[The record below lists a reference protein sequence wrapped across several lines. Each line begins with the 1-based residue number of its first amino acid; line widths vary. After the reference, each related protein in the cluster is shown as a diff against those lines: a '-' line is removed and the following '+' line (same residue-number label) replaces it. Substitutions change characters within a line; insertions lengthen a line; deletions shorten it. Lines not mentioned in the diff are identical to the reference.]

1 MKRLTSTSCILGL
14 VLALTSLLQAEQP
27 EKSGDAKQ
35 PAPLAAPSVEKIVE
49 SSRPAVVV
57 ISQMGRDGKQ
67 QGIGTGFI
75 ISPDGQIATNM
86 HVIGEARP
94 IGVQFADGSQHKVT
108 AVHASDRNLDLAIIK
123 IDGHDLPHLQLGD
136 SDKLKQGQPVVA
148 LGNPAGLKYSV
159 VSGVVSAV
167 REMDG
172 RNMIQLAIPLEG
184 GNSGGPLLDM
194 DGRVNGILTMKS
206 LITPNLGFA
215 VTINHLKSLID
226 KPNPIPMSR
235 WLTIGALDG
244 KQWKPLFGADWQQRA
259 GRILVS
265 GRGDGFGGR
274 SLCLYQGQLPELPY
288 ELAAS
293 VKLDDEAG
301 AAGLVF
307 HADGGQRHYGFYPSN
322 GRLRLSRFDGSTVF
336 NWKVLEEVE
345 SEYYRPGEW
354 NLLKVRVEKD
364 KIRCFVNDHPV
375 IDSTDHALSGGSIG
389 LAKFRETQ
397 AEFKRFRIAEKIESD
412 VPPREVVERTNH
424 LIEELPAGNDL
435 LPREL
440 EPLTEDAAVTSLAL
454 QQRADQ
460 LEHRAAELRQLAN
473 DVHVQDVVRQ
483 LAETLK
489 AKEGEID
496 LARAALLIATLDD
509 AEVDVDGY
517 LEEIDRMAAD
527 VRTGL
532 PEDAD
537 EKARLA
543 ALDDYLFKQNG
554 FHGSRTDYYHRAN
567 SYLNRVIDD
576 REGLPITLSVLYME
590 IGRRIGLKIEG
601 VGLPGHFVVCFV
613 PADGDPQ
620 LIDVFEGGT
629 AMSRD
634 DAAKKVAEIRG
645 QRLEDEHLQAATKK
659 SMVVRMLHNLLGL
672 AQSADDSERVLRYL
686 DAIVAVEPDALQ
698 ERAMRALVRRR
709 TGRNRAALADLDWF
723 IEQEP
728 AGIDLDQVRR
738 MRAQFGSQ

>member
-1 MKRLTSTSCILGL
+1 MTNRSIGLSVFFFFFATSFL
-14 VLALTSLLQAEQP
+14 LADGPDKGNAS
-27 EKSGDAKQ
+27 KDAV
-35 PAPLAAPSVEKIVE
+35 PIAAPSVEKLVE

-57 ISQMGRDGKQ
+57 ISQTGRDGKQ

-123 IDGHDLPHLQLGD
+123 IDGKDLPYLQLGD

-159 VSGVVSAV
+159 VNGVVSAV

-194 DGRVNGILTMKS
+194 DGRVHGILTMKS
-206 LITPNLGFA
+206 LVTPNLGFA
-215 VTINHLKSLID
+215 VTINHLKSLIE

-235 WLTIGALDG
+235 WLTIGALDR

-259 GRILVS
+259 GRIVVS
-265 GRGDGFGGR
+265 GRGQGFGGR
-274 SLCLYQGQLPELPY
+274 SLCLFQGELPELPY
-288 ELAAS
+288 ELAAT

-301 AAGLVF
+301 AAGIVF

-336 NWKVLEEVE
+336 TWKVLEEVE
-345 SEYYRPGEW
+345 SEYYRPGDW
-354 NLLKVRVEKD
+354 NLLKVRLEKD

-375 IDSTDHALSGGSIG
+375 IDSTDRGLSGGSVG

-397 AEFKRFRIAEKIESD
+397 AEFKRFRVAERIESD
-412 VPPREVVERTNH
+412 IPPSEVVQRANH
-424 LIEELPAGNDL
+424 LIEELPAGSDL
-435 LPREL
+435 LPQEL
-440 EPLTEDAAVTSLAL
+440 EPLTEDAVVSSLAL

-460 LEHRAAELRQLAN
+460 LEQRATELRQLAN
-473 DVHVQDVVRQ
+473 DVHVQHIARQ
-483 LAETLK
+483 LTETLK
-489 AKEGEID
+489 AKEEKID
-496 LARAALLIATLDD
+496 LARAALLIAKLDD

-527 VRTGL
+527 IRADL
-532 PEDAD
+532 PKEAD
-537 EKARLA
+537 ENARLA
-543 ALDDYLFKQNG
+543 ALDDYLFRQNG

-590 IGRRIGLKIEG
+590 LGRRVGLQIEG
-601 VGLPGHFVVCFV
+601 VGLPGHFVVRFV
-613 PADGDPQ
+613 PTEGDPQ
-620 LIDVFEGGT
+620 LIDVFEGGA

-634 DAAKKVAEIRG
+634 DAAKKVAEIRR
-645 QRLEDEHLQAATKK
+645 QPLEDEHLQPATKK

-672 AQSADDSERVLRYL
+672 AQSADESERVLRYL
-686 DAIVAVEPDALQ
+686 DAILAVEPNALQ

-709 TGRNRAALADLDWF
+709 TGRKRAALADLDWF
-723 IEQEP
+723 IQHEP
-728 AGIDLDQVRR
+728 EGIDLDQVRR
-738 MRAQFGSQ
+738 MRSQFE